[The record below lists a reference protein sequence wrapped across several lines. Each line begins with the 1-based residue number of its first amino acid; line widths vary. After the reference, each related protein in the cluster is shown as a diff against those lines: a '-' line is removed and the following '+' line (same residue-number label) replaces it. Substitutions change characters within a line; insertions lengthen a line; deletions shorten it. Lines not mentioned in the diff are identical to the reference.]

1 MHGTFPGGLVGKV
14 GPWIHV
20 MLTWQRV
27 IRRKFFTW
35 IGDIMD
41 PGESMWQPLIGQ
53 HLSALDWSGV
63 KVHGFLPFLMLNT
76 CIQIDIDTGG
86 KYEFKHLF

>member
-41 PGESMWQPLIGQ
+41 PGESMSQLLIGQ

-63 KVHGFLPFLMLNT
+63 NVHEFLSFLMLNP
-76 CIQIDIDTGG
+76 CIRIDIDTGG
-86 KYEFKHLF
+86 KY

>member
-20 MLTWQRV
+20 MLTWQCKIHRESL
-27 IRRKFFTW
+27 TW
-35 IGDIMD
+35 IGDIMN

-63 KVHGFLPFLMLNT
+63 TVHEFLSFVMLNT
-76 CIQIDIDTGG
+76 CIRIDIATGG
-86 KYEFKHLF
+86 KYEFKLLF

>member
-1 MHGTFPGGLVGKV
+1 MHGTFPSGLVGKV

-20 MLTWQRV
+20 MLKWQHM
-27 IRRKFFTW
+27 IRRESLTW
-35 IGDIMD
+35 IGDITD

-76 CIQIDIDTGG
+76 CIRIDIDTGG